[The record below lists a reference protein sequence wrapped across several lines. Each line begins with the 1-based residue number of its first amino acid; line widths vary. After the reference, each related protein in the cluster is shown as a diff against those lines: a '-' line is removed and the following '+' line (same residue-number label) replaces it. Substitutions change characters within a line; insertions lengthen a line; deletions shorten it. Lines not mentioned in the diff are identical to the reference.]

1 MKPPRRED
9 ENPWASLYRRAR
21 AVGLDLRTTSL
32 PQAIDLLLAE
42 LASEVDHRRR
52 KALVSLEQARR
63 HGSAL
68 LARQKSHKHLTPI
81 SFGNS
86 SLSLPRASFCVCH
99 LWEESALWDG
109 KRTLNIFASLC
120 HRWSSAFL
128 SETF

>member
-68 LARQKSHKHLTPI
+68 LARQKSHKPSFHRR
-81 SFGNS
+81 FGNDS
-86 SLSLPRASFCVCH
+86 WALRNGQF
-99 LWEESALWDG
+99 SALS
-109 KRTLNIFASLC
+109 T
-120 HRWSSAFL
+120 
-128 SETF
+128 